1 MVSKVDSGLQASQ
14 TVLQM
19 GGSLVTSLYKPG
31 SPRDGH
37 RSRGDL
43 SPPPSIYSRRIS
55 GPDSDLTRH
64 YHGAYPSQPAM
75 PRFFQSTFSLGLASM
90 YRIGICMTRHGGC
103 LHDSTVYTFQE
114 PTGTLLTPDET
125 RHKLYTHLA
134 RSIPGQLRPIIP
146 DSPRVCFHWG

>member
-19 GGSLVTSLYKPG
+19 GGPSLSLVTVSINRAR
-31 SPRDGH
+31 RDTVTGLGWT
-37 RSRGDL
+37 SAN
-43 SPPPSIYSRRIS
+43 PPSIYSRRIS

-64 YHGAYPSQPAM
+64 YHGAYPSRPAM

-90 YRIGICMTRHGGC
+90 YCIGICMTLHCGC
-103 LHDSTVYTFQE
+103 LHDSTAYTFQE
-114 PTGTLLTPDET
+114 PTGTLDQT
-125 RHKLYTHLA
+125 RHELYTHLA
-134 RSIPGQLRPIIP
+134 RSIPGQLRPIIS